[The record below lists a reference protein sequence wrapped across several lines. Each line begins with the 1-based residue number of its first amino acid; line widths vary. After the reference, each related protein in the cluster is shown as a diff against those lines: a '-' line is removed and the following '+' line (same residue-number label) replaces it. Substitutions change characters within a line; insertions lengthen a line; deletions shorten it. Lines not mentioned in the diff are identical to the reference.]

1 MAEPRTKF
9 RPAVFWR
16 GDGKKVVEENGGRDA
31 AGNNMSPV
39 STTLEDMLWEP
50 EWKALVTEARI
61 GHLCREL
68 ELSRK
73 PSVRM

>member
-1 MAEPRTKF
+1 MPAEP
-9 RPAVFWR
+9 
-16 GDGKKVVEENGGRDA
+16 EEAWGSPTGMDA
-31 AGNNMSPV
+31 LIGLSAHSDEK
-39 STTLEDMLWEP
+39 TLKTGSDTSKDMA
-50 EWKALVTEARI
+50 KIITEARI